1 MNRTKGLAVAFYL
14 AAIVAGAAIGVTV
27 DRYVLRERLVRQWDD
42 PRATRTRLADALQL
56 DQVQRAALDSIVD
69 TRNRNYSALMD
80 PMRPR
85 LDSVS
90 SNARDQ
96 IRLLLTPE
104 QQTVYDQMQRERD
117 NARRQEKRR

>member
-1 MNRTKGLAVAFYL
+1 MTRTKGLAVAFYL

-27 DRYVLRERLVRQWDD
+27 DRYVLREGLVRQWDD
-42 PRATRTRLADALQL
+42 PRASRTRLADALQL
-56 DQVQRAALDSIVD
+56 DAAQRAALDSIVD

-104 QQTVYDQMQRERD
+104 QQAVYDQMQRERD
-117 NARRQEKRR
+117 SARRHEKRR

>member
-1 MNRTKGLAVAFYL
+1 MTRTKGLAVSFFLMAVL
-14 AAIVAGAAIGVTV
+14 AGAAIGVTV

-56 DQVQRAALDSIVD
+56 SEAQRAALDTILD
-69 TRNRNYSALMD
+69 TRNQNYHALMD
-80 PMRPR
+80 PIRPR

-90 SNARDQ
+90 SHAREQ

-104 QQTVYDQMQRERD
+104 QQAVYDQMQRERES
-117 NARRQEKRR
+117 ARRQEKRR